1 MTVQHCLWPGSPVG
15 GVWRAVQGVVRR
27 GILGAMRGA
36 MRGLMRKAL
45 LALALALTAGLPLL
59 APTASHAAEMTG
71 RVVGIIDGDTI
82 DVLMPGLQVVRVRLA
97 GIDAPER
104 GQAFGT
110 AAKAALS
117 ELVFA
122 RQVVVQWKKRDRYE
136 RLVGKVTVSGADANL
151 SMLARG
157 MAWHYVR
164 FEAEQERADRSA
176 YAQAEHEARTQRR
189 GLWGDPKPV
198 APWDYRKSH
207 SPGHD

>member
-1 MTVQHCLWPGSPVG
+1 VRAGEEVRGAWWPLAFGL
-15 GVWRAVQGVVRR
+15 AL
-27 GILGAMRGA
+27 ILG
-36 MRGLMRKAL
+36 L
-45 LALALALTAGLPLL
+45 LL
-59 APTASHAAEMTG
+59 APTARAAEMTG

-82 DVLMPGLQVVRVRLA
+82 DVLMPGLQVVRVRLS

-136 RLVGKVTVSGADANL
+136 RLVGKVTVSGVDANL
-151 SMLARG
+151 AMLTRG

-164 FEAEQERADRSA
+164 FEAEQERQDRAS
-176 YAQAEHEARTQRR
+176 YAQAEREARAQRR
-189 GLWGDPKPV
+189 GLWGDPQPV
-198 APWDYRKSH
+198 APWDHRKSRM
-207 SPGHD
+207 SGHD

>member
-1 MTVQHCLWPGSPVG
+1 MRVFELSVARS
-15 GVWRAVQGVVRR
+15 RAAAYLITLV
-27 GILGAMRGA
+27 LG
-36 MRGLMRKAL
+36 LL
-45 LALALALTAGLPLL
+45 LALPAR
-59 APTASHAAEMTG
+59 SAEMTG

-110 AAKAALS
+110 VAKAALS

-122 RQVVVQWKKRDRYE
+122 RQVTVQWKKRDRYE
-136 RLVGKVTVSGADANL
+136 RLVGKVSVSGADANL
-151 SMLARG
+151 AMLTRG

-164 FEAEQERADRSA
+164 FEAEQERADRDA
-176 YAQAEHEARTQRR
+176 YAQAEREARAQRR

-198 APWDYRKSH
+198 APWDYRKFH

>member
-1 MTVQHCLWPGSPVG
+1 V
-15 GVWRAVQGVVRR
+15 RAVEEVR
-27 GILGAMRGA
+27 GAWWPLAFGLALILG
-36 MRGLMRKAL
+36 L
-45 LALALALTAGLPLL
+45 LLVPPAR
-59 APTASHAAEMTG
+59 AAEMTG

-82 DVLMPGLQVVRVRLA
+82 DVLMPGLQVVRVRLS

-136 RLVGKVTVSGADANL
+136 RLVGKVTVSGVDANL
-151 SMLARG
+151 AMVTRG

-164 FEAEQERADRSA
+164 FEAEQEQADRA
-176 YAQAEHEARTQRR
+176 IYAQAEREARAQRR
-189 GLWGDPKPV
+189 GLWADPMPL
-198 APWDYRKSH
+198 APWDFRKATTR
-207 SPGHD
+207 GQD

>member
-1 MTVQHCLWPGSPVG
+1 
-15 GVWRAVQGVVRR
+15 
-27 GILGAMRGA
+27 MRVLEPSIA
-36 MRGLMRKAL
+36 RSQAALCL
-45 LALALALTAGLPLL
+45 LALAGMLLLALPAR
-59 APTASHAAEMTG
+59 SAEMTG
-71 RVVGIIDGDTI
+71 RVVGVIDGDTI

-151 SMLARG
+151 AMLARG
-157 MAWHYVR
+157 MAWHYLR
-164 FEAEQERADRSA
+164 FEAEQERADRAA
-176 YAQAEHEARTQRR
+176 YAQAEGEARVQRR
-189 GLWGDPKPV
+189 GLWGDLKPV
-198 APWDYRKSH
+198 APWDYRKSRM
-207 SPGHD
+207 PGHE

>member
-1 MTVQHCLWPGSPVG
+1 MTYRCPRSVGPGAHLW
-15 GVWRAVQGVVRR
+15 
-27 GILGAMRGA
+27 
-36 MRGLMRKAL
+36 
-45 LALALALTAGLPLL
+45 ALALHLAFALTLGLALL
-59 APTASHAAEMTG
+59 TPTASRAAEMTG
-71 RVVGIIDGDTI
+71 RVVGVIDGDTI
-82 DVLMPGLQVVRVRLA
+82 DVLMPGFQVVRVRLA

-117 ELVFA
+117 ELVVA

-151 SMLARG
+151 AMLSRG

-164 FEAEQERADRSA
+164 FEAEQERADRAA
-176 YAQAEHEARTQRR
+176 YAQAEREARVQRR
-189 GLWGDPKPV
+189 GLWGDPKQV

>member
-1 MTVQHCLWPGSPVG
+1 
-15 GVWRAVQGVVRR
+15 
-27 GILGAMRGA
+27 
-36 MRGLMRKAL
+36 
-45 LALALALTAGLPLL
+45 
-59 APTASHAAEMTG
+59 MTG
-71 RVVGIIDGDTI
+71 RVVGVIDGDTI

-151 SMLARG
+151 AMLTRG

-164 FEAEQERADRSA
+164 FEAEQARGDRAA
-176 YAQAEHEARTQRR
+176 FAQAEREARAQRR
-189 GLWGDPKPV
+189 GLWGDLQPV
-198 APWDYRKSH
+198 APWDYRKHRMS
-207 SPGHD
+207 GQD

>member
-1 MTVQHCLWPGSPVG
+1 M
-15 GVWRAVQGVVRR
+15 RAGEAV
-27 GILGAMRGA
+27 RGA
-36 MRGLMRKAL
+36 WWPLAFC
-45 LALALALTAGLPLL
+45 LALVLGLLL
-59 APTASHAAEMTG
+59 VPPARAAEMTG

-82 DVLMPGLQVVRVRLA
+82 DVLMPGMQVVRVRLS

-136 RLVGKVTVSGADANL
+136 RLVGKVTVSGVDANL
-151 SMLARG
+151 AMLTRG

-164 FEAEQERADRSA
+164 FEAEQERQDRAS
-176 YAQAEHEARTQRR
+176 YAQAEREARAQRR
-189 GLWGDPKPV
+189 GLWGDPQPV
-198 APWDYRKSH
+198 APWDYRKSLM
-207 SPGHD
+207 PGYD